1 MFNELLQ
8 HAFWQNTTIP
18 LYDVNESHLPSD
30 VNPEDP
36 SDWFDF
42 FWPDSI
48 LEYIV
53 NESNIY
59 IQKKN
64 KNKNKK
70 NKINPTSITELKRF
84 MGVCMFMSTYKLPS
98 PRKYWTEKIP
108 MVVNAFT
115 CIRFELL
122 NASIHFNSHIDSA
135 RNMEESAKKIKPIID
150 LLDETCF
157 T

>member
-1 MFNELLQ
+1 MPIHTEIAHSLNQFTNKTPPQDQDTVFNELLQ
-8 HAFWQNTTIP
+8 HAFWQSTTTP

-53 NESNIY
+53 IESNKY

-64 KNKNKK
+64 KKKNKK
-70 NKINPTSITELKRF
+70 KNE
-84 MGVCMFMSTYKLPS
+84 
-98 PRKYWTEKIP
+98 
-108 MVVNAFT
+108 
-115 CIRFELL
+115 
-122 NASIHFNSHIDSA
+122 
-135 RNMEESAKKIKPIID
+135 
-150 LLDETCF
+150 
-157 T
+157 